1 MNVDIGAPGLRP
13 RQIRD
18 PNVEISVTFL
28 EFRSFIY

>member
-1 MNVDIGAPGLRP
+1 MSTSVLQGYP

-18 PNVEISVTFL
+18 PNVEISVTIL